1 MTQTDD
7 PTTPADPAPLSD
19 YALPYLDTLIVFD
32 DGLRLTAHADQR
44 DMRRAQVAIGG
55 NVEGDPIGFTRATA
69 WAYLHR
75 MGELSTGWKDFD
87 QNVSFVVPLKEQ
99 TAADPTQTASD
110 E

>member
-1 MTQTDD
+1 MTQTDR
-7 PTTPADPAPLSD
+7 PELTDPAPLSE
-19 YALPYLDTLIVFD
+19 YSLPYLDTLVAFD

-44 DMRRAQVAIGG
+44 DMRRAQVAIGTRP
-55 NVEGDPIGFTRATA
+55 EDDPIGFTRATA

-87 QNVSFVVPLKEQ
+87 QNVSFVVPLDKQ
-99 TAADPTQTASD
+99 TGADPTQTASD